1 MWGAIIQAIDHAA
14 ERINKGA
21 GAGIEVAKSQNGG
34 AAGSSGSSGNSGIT
48 DTTMFGKA
56 VQTATNNI
64 KDKFSSLNNNPKVE
78 KAETEETENKDTS
91 AADVTESKGGVLSNP
106 IETGDT
112 AGAEDGAENGAEAVK
127 GTI

>member
-1 MWGAIIQAIDHAA
+1 MIGAIIQAIDHAA

-34 AAGSSGSSGNSGIT
+34 AAGSSRNSGNSGTT

-64 KDKFSSLNNNPKVE
+64 KDKLASLNNNPKVE
-78 KAETEETENKDTS
+78 KDEVEED
-91 AADVTESKGGVLSNP
+91 
-106 IETGDT
+106 
-112 AGAEDGAENGAEAVK
+112 ENGTEK
-127 GTI
+127 TEGTI

>member
-1 MWGAIIQAIDHAA
+1 MWSAIIQAIDHAA

-21 GAGIEVAKSQNGG
+21 GAGIEVAKSQSGG
-34 AAGSSGSSGNSGIT
+34 AAGSSGNSGTT

-64 KDKFSSLNNNPKVE
+64 KDKLSSLNNNPKVE
-78 KAETEETENKDTS
+78 KTEEVETESKDTVDTTEN
-91 AADVTESKGGVLSNP
+91 KGGVLSNP
-106 IETGDT
+106 IESGDT
-112 AGAEDGAENGAEAVK
+112 EGAEDGAKKVE

>member
-21 GAGIEVAKSQNGG
+21 GAGIEVAKSQSGG
-34 AAGSSGSSGNSGIT
+34 AAGSSGTT

-64 KDKFSSLNNNPKVE
+64 KDKLSSLNNNPKVE
-78 KAETEETENKDTS
+78 KAETEETENNDAVDT
-91 AADVTESKGGVLSNP
+91 TENKGGVLSNP
-106 IETGDT
+106 IEKGDT
-112 AGAEDGAENGAEAVK
+112 EGAEDGAEKVEGA
-127 GTI
+127 I

>member
-1 MWGAIIQAIDHAA
+1 MIGAIIQAIDHAA

-34 AAGSSGSSGNSGIT
+34 AAGSSGNSGNSGNSGTT

-56 VQTATNNI
+56 VKTATNNI
-64 KDKFSSLNNNPKVE
+64 KDKLSSLNNNPKVE
-78 KAETEETENKDTS
+78 KAETEKTENNDTV
-91 AADVTESKGGVLSNP
+91 DVTENKGGVLSNP
-106 IETGDT
+106 IEKGDT
-112 AGAEDGAENGAEAVK
+112 EGAEDGAEKVK

>member
-14 ERINKGA
+14 ERMNKGA
-21 GAGIEVAKSQNGG
+21 GAGIEVAKSQSGG
-34 AAGSSGSSGNSGIT
+34 AAGSSGSSGAT

-64 KDKFSSLNNNPKVE
+64 KDKLTSLNNNPKVE
-78 KAETEETENKDTS
+78 EDEAEEEKDKTEVE
-91 AADVTESKGGVLSNP
+91 
-106 IETGDT
+106 
-112 AGAEDGAENGAEAVK
+112 EDGTEKTE

>member
-1 MWGAIIQAIDHAA
+1 MLWGAIIQAIDHAA

-34 AAGSSGSSGNSGIT
+34 AAGNSGTT

-64 KDKFSSLNNNPKVE
+64 KDKLASLNNNPKVE
-78 KAETEETENKDTS
+78 KAETEETESNDTV
-91 AADVTESKGGVLSNP
+91 DVTENKGGVLSNP
-106 IETGDT
+106 IEKGNTE
-112 AGAEDGAENGAEAVK
+112 GAEDGAEKVE

>member
-21 GAGIEVAKSQNGG
+21 GAGIEVAKSQSGG
-34 AAGSSGSSGNSGIT
+34 AAGNSGTT

-64 KDKFSSLNNNPKVE
+64 KDKLASLNNNPKVE
-78 KAETEETENKDTS
+78 KAETEETESKDTV
-91 AADVTESKGGVLSNP
+91 DVTENKGGVLSNP
-106 IETGDT
+106 IEKGDT
-112 AGAEDGAENGAEAVK
+112 EGAEDGAEKVK

>member
-21 GAGIEVAKSQNGG
+21 GAGIEVAKSQSGG
-34 AAGSSGSSGNSGIT
+34 AAGSGGTT

-64 KDKFSSLNNNPKVE
+64 KDKLSSLNNNPKVE
-78 KAETEETENKDTS
+78 KAETEEPENNDTVNVTEN
-91 AADVTESKGGVLSNP
+91 KGGVLSNP
-106 IETGDT
+106 IKSGDT
-112 AGAEDGAENGAEAVK
+112 EGAEDGTEKTE

>member
-1 MWGAIIQAIDHAA
+1 MFGAIIQAIDHAA
-14 ERINKGA
+14 ERMNKGA

-34 AAGSSGSSGNSGIT
+34 AAGSSGSSGAT

-64 KDKFSSLNNNPKVE
+64 KDKLASLNNNPKVE
-78 KAETEETENKDTS
+78 KAEKAEAEETEKDDTV
-91 AADVTESKGGVLSNP
+91 DTTENKGGVLSNP
-106 IETGDT
+106 IKSGD
-112 AGAEDGAENGAEAVK
+112 AEGAEDGAEKTE

>member
-1 MWGAIIQAIDHAA
+1 MIGAIIQAIDHAA

-34 AAGSSGSSGNSGIT
+34 AVGSSGSSGNSGTT

-64 KDKFSSLNNNPKVE
+64 KDKLASLNNNPKVE
-78 KAETEETENKDTS
+78 KTEAEKTENNDTV
-91 AADVTESKGGVLSNP
+91 DVTENKGGVLSNP
-106 IETGDT
+106 IEKGDT
-112 AGAEDGAENGAEAVK
+112 EGAENGAEKVK
-127 GTI
+127 GAI

>member
-1 MWGAIIQAIDHAA
+1 MWSAIIQAIDHAA

-34 AAGSSGSSGNSGIT
+34 AAGSSGTT

-64 KDKFSSLNNNPKVE
+64 KDKLSSLNNNPKVE
-78 KAETEETENKDTS
+78 KAETEETESKDTV
-91 AADVTESKGGVLSNP
+91 DVTENKGGVLSNP
-106 IETGDT
+106 IKSGDT
-112 AGAEDGAENGAEAVK
+112 EGAEDGAEKVEGA
-127 GTI
+127 I

>member
-1 MWGAIIQAIDHAA
+1 MIGAIIQAIDHAA
-14 ERINKGA
+14 GRLNKGA

-34 AAGSSGSSGNSGIT
+34 AAGNSGSSGTT

-64 KDKFSSLNNNPKVE
+64 KDKLASLNNNPKVE
-78 KAETEETENKDTS
+78 KAETEKTESNDTV
-91 AADVTESKGGVLSNP
+91 DVTENKGGVLSNP
-106 IETGDT
+106 IKSGDEE
-112 AGAEDGAENGAEAVK
+112 GAEDGTEKTE

>member
-1 MWGAIIQAIDHAA
+1 MIGAIIQAIDHAA

-21 GAGIEVAKSQNGG
+21 GAGIEVAKSQSGG
-34 AAGSSGSSGNSGIT
+34 AAGNSGTT

-64 KDKFSSLNNNPKVE
+64 KDKLASLNNNPKVE
-78 KAETEETENKDTS
+78 KAETEETENNDTV
-91 AADVTESKGGVLSNP
+91 DVTENKGGVLSNP
-106 IETGDT
+106 IEKGDT
-112 AGAEDGAENGAEAVK
+112 EGAEDGTEKTE

>member
-1 MWGAIIQAIDHAA
+1 MWSAIIQAIDHAA

-21 GAGIEVAKSQNGG
+21 GAGIEVAKSQSGG
-34 AAGSSGSSGNSGIT
+34 AAGNSKNSKNSKNSEIT

-64 KDKFSSLNNNPKVE
+64 KDKLASLNNNPKVE
-78 KAETEETENKDTS
+78 KAEAEETESNDTV
-91 AADVTESKGGVLSNP
+91 DVTEKKGGVLSNP
-106 IETGDT
+106 IKSGDT
-112 AGAEDGAENGAEAVK
+112 KGAEDGAEKTK

>member
-1 MWGAIIQAIDHAA
+1 MLWGAIIQAIDHAA

-21 GAGIEVAKSQNGG
+21 GAGIEVAKSQSGG
-34 AAGSSGSSGNSGIT
+34 AAGSSGTT

-64 KDKFSSLNNNPKVE
+64 KDKLKSLNNNPKVE
-78 KAETEETENKDTS
+78 KAEAEKTESNDTV
-91 AADVTESKGGVLSNP
+91 DVTENKGGVLSNP
-106 IETGDT
+106 IESGDT
-112 AGAEDGAENGAEAVK
+112 EGAEDGAEKVE

>member
-1 MWGAIIQAIDHAA
+1 MLWGAIIQAIDHAA

-21 GAGIEVAKSQNGG
+21 GAGIEVAKSQSGG
-34 AAGSSGSSGNSGIT
+34 AAGSSGTT

-64 KDKFSSLNNNPKVE
+64 KDKLASLNNNPKVE
-78 KAETEETENKDTS
+78 KAETEETESNDTVD
-91 AADVTESKGGVLSNP
+91 ATENKGGVLSNP
-106 IETGDT
+106 IKSGDT
-112 AGAEDGAENGAEAVK
+112 EGAEDGTEKVK